1 MKVKSR
7 IRAVAA
13 LLLMAAML
21 LLGACNDAETPEQA
35 IKRFNKRMNDCD
47 YKAAFN
53 YVKDYDGLSY
63 DSGDKSGTRKIVDAV
78 SKTLEIEIVDIQTTG
93 ANGAA
98 VLNVTTVDLR
108 EIYSRAAST
117 VTNNYVDTV
126 LGGAKIS
133 AEEMRN
139 ALVEEIVR
147 ESEMSEARH
156 VTTEC
161 RVNLTREKD
170 KWYIILDST
179 SFNIMMGYI
188 NDANSMVESG
198 DFTNVAPVSDSDAPK
213 ASSEPDDT
221 GSSVTFND

>member
-1 MKVKSR
+1 MLT
-7 IRAVAA
+7 AA
-13 LLLMAAML
+13 LLLL
-21 LLGACNDAETPEQA
+21 CACNDAETPEQA
-35 IKRFNKRMNDCD
+35 IKRFNKRMNDCS

-53 YVKDYDGLSY
+53 YVKDYDGLSF

-78 SKTLEIEIVDIQTTG
+78 SKTLEIEIIDIQTSG

-126 LGGAKIS
+126 LGGARIS
-133 AEEMRN
+133 AEEMRE

-147 ESEMSEARH
+147 ESELSEATH

-161 RVNLTREKD
+161 KVNLTREKD

-188 NDANSMVESG
+188 NDANSMVENG
-198 DFTNVAPVSDSDAPK
+198 DFTNVAPVSDSDAP
-213 ASSEPDDT
+213 ASSEPEDS